1 MAARW
6 VFYYNVSRPHMG
18 GGMAGHPP
26 LGVLQAHGFSG
37 AERIALFP
45 PLLLDPI
52 ADALL
57 LACDPEGVPISWH
70 ITWSFCNAGL
80 NRLTFSKSCLQFIR
94 AREEVLK

>member
-26 LGVLQAHGFSG
+26 LRVLQAHGFSG

-57 LACDPEGVPISWH
+57 LACDP
-70 ITWSFCNAGL
+70 
-80 NRLTFSKSCLQFIR
+80 
-94 AREEVLK
+94 